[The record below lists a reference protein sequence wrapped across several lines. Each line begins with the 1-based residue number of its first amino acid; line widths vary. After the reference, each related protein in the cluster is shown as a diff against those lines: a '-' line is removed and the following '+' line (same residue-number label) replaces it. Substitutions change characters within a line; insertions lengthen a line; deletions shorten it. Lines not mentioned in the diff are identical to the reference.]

1 MQYNHK
7 KLIIS
12 IVFLGFFALL
22 SAQTFTKE
30 PFSFPIKN
38 GELTLGGVLTIPAN
52 FVEAKTPLVVFVAPP
67 QSHNRDYGGSFKAL
81 SDSLAQN
88 GIATYRYDNRNF
100 SDSIPKIR
108 NGDRLS
114 VSDNANGA
122 HDAMLA
128 LLRNGDRFSVFDI
141 ANDAH
146 DAIVALQKGP
156 RFSDSP
162 IGLLGHSE
170 GGNAVAIEASKNPD
184 IRYVVVLSTIGISGA
199 EQAYIQM
206 TSQSDAFSEMLS
218 RKDRN
223 TMRALQYNLI
233 KIIHSNKDNEIVR
246 SLITKYLIEVSEK
259 LDPSKSATID
269 PTELLLS
276 AYIQPRM
283 LEYIR
288 YNPELYYPKIKCPIL
303 AVSGKRD
310 EKVVYKINL
319 DGLERI
325 FIENEKEDYSIVAI
339 DGVNHAYEDVDCIDL
354 FGYISPHSQ
363 KRGWT
368 PGVGFNKLCSTVVN
382 WIKEN

>member
-12 IVFLGFFALL
+12 IVFFCFFALL
-22 SAQTFTKE
+22 SAQTFTEE

-100 SDSIPKIR
+100 SDSIPKVR
-108 NGDRLS
+108 NEDRL
-114 VSDNANGA
+114 
-122 HDAMLA
+122 
-128 LLRNGDRFSVFDI
+128 SVFDI

-146 DAIVALQKGP
+146 DAIVALQKAP

-223 TMRALQYNLI
+223 TMRALQYYLI
-233 KIIHSNKDNEIVR
+233 KIIHSNKDNEITQ
-246 SLITKYLIEVSEK
+246 SLIARYLIEMSEK

-276 AYIQPRM
+276 AYMQPRM

-310 EKVVYKINL
+310 EKVVCKINL

-354 FGYISPHSQ
+354 FGYVSPHPK